1 MSHLREYQN
10 NEYDILSAIKR
21 VLAVIKICSE
31 KFEWLYLIL
40 ILPKR
45 NTPSK
50 VPNFGRL
57 LVNFQG
63 FEFS

>member
-40 ILPKR
+40 ILPER

-50 VPNFGRL
+50 VPNFGCL

-63 FEFS
+63 SKFS